1 LYKKPA
7 TRCKNKLERSTDPRN
22 SGRVYSPEQLANL
35 MLLTRQK
42 NNWTQAEL
50 AKKVGIK
57 QATISNFENNPD
69 NTKLSTFFKLLQ
81 AMNLTLKIVDK
92 NTEKHSNDEDW

>member
-1 LYKKPA
+1 M
-7 TRCKNKLERSTDPRN
+7 
-22 SGRVYSPEQLANL
+22 VYSPKQLANL

-50 AKKVGIK
+50 AKRVGIK

-81 AMNLTLKIVDK
+81 SMNLTLKIEDK
-92 NTEKHSNDEDW
+92 NTAKHSNDEGW

>member
-1 LYKKPA
+1 M
-7 TRCKNKLERSTDPRN
+7 TRN
-22 SGRVYSPEQLANL
+22 SGMIYSPKQLANL
-35 MLLTRQK
+35 ILLTRQK

-81 AMNLTLKIVDK
+81 AMNLTLKIEDK

>member
-1 LYKKPA
+1 M
-7 TRCKNKLERSTDPRN
+7 
-22 SGRVYSPEQLANL
+22 VYSPKQLANL
-35 MLLTRQK
+35 ILLTRQK
-42 NNWTQAEL
+42 NNWTQSEL

-81 AMNLTLKIVDK
+81 AMNLTLKIEDK

>member
-1 LYKKPA
+1 M
-7 TRCKNKLERSTDPRN
+7 
-22 SGRVYSPEQLANL
+22 VYSPKQLANL

-50 AKKVGIK
+50 AKRVGIK

-81 AMNLTLKIVDK
+81 AMNLTLKIEDK
-92 NTEKHSNDEDW
+92 NTAKHSNDEGW

>member
-1 LYKKPA
+1 M
-7 TRCKNKLERSTDPRN
+7 
-22 SGRVYSPEQLANL
+22 VYSPKQLANL
-35 MLLTRQK
+35 MLLARQK

-50 AKKVGIK
+50 AKRVGIK

-81 AMNLTLKIVDK
+81 SMNLTLIEDK
-92 NTEKHSNDEDW
+92 NTNKT

>member
-1 LYKKPA
+1 M
-7 TRCKNKLERSTDPRN
+7 
-22 SGRVYSPEQLANL
+22 VYSPEQLANL

-50 AKKVGIK
+50 AKRVGIK

-81 AMNLTLKIVDK
+81 AMNLTLKIEDK
-92 NTEKHSNDEDW
+92 NTEKHSNDGDW